1 MKKAR
6 QLSLINQNTQLP
18 EQWGQPPN
26 NFTSILFER
35 VCPEKNENK
44 FYWLGWQP
52 TLIDEWAVVRIY
64 GRKDGF
70 QRVLSPMPFRSLAE
84 AWSVIK
90 QTIRARVRRGYTV
103 VGCY

>member
-1 MKKAR
+1 MKKVY
-6 QLSLINQNTQLP
+6 QLSLINPDTQLMKQWEHPP
-18 EQWGQPPN
+18 ET
-26 NFTSILFER
+26 FTSILFER

-64 GRKDGF
+64 GRKGGF
-70 QRVLSPMPFRSLAE
+70 QRVLSPEPFVSLAE

-90 QTIRARVRRGYTV
+90 QTIWARVKRGYTV